1 MKNKKT
7 RKYLWLII
15 LFLAVSIGYAALAT
29 TLKIN
34 GTTKINKNLWSVY
47 WANIDNEDGV
57 TPTSGPTIGNDTVNG
72 TNTKVTYT
80 VDLNTPGDYY
90 EFTVDAVNAGT
101 LDAMVT
107 AKTTTVSGSGTTLP
121 PYIIHTVTY
130 ADGKEIENNHILKK
144 KTNNTPT
151 TEAYKVRIEFSRSI
165 TKEQLDAIPQAGL
178 LYTIEFAV
186 TYSQADENAVNRLGL
201 IDSCVGCKFAHL
213 QYNYYYSD
221 DNEDHEERSAI
232 VGNEDDLTKDFTTIL
247 TEYNEQARAFNGFT
261 VDANNKITKG
271 YACGVYNG
279 KAFCLEGSTDGSTYS
294 SNSSLL
300 LEVFGNWDSTTGEGC
315 EMNESETGLLCS
327 GNVELDGGNDTGF
340 ISAEAYDDGGVEVAD
355 DFYRCMA
362 HFKGDMYCE

>member
-15 LFLAVSIGYAALAT
+15 LLLAVSIGYAALAT

-47 WANIDNEDGV
+47 WDNIDNEDGV

-151 TEAYKVRIEFSRSI
+151 TEAYKVRVEFSRSI
-165 TKEQLDAIPQAGL
+165 TQEQLDAIPQAGL
-178 LYTIEFAV
+178 SYTIEFAV

-213 QYNYYYSD
+213 PYQYYYSD
-221 DNEDHEERSAI
+221 NNEYSEERSTI
-232 VGNEDDLTKDFTTIL
+232 VGDEEDLTKDFTTIKA
-247 TEYNEQARAFNGFT
+247 YGYPNEQDRAFNGFT
-261 VDANNKITKG
+261 VDANNKITRG
-271 YACGVYNG
+271 FACGVLDD
-279 KAFCLEGSTDGSTYS
+279 KSFCIEGSTDGSTYT
-294 SNSSLL
+294 SNIAILDATFEAGS
-300 LEVFGNWDSTTGEGC
+300 C
-315 EMNESETGLLCS
+315 YYNESETTYMCS
-327 GNVELDGGNDTGF
+327 ANTVFDGVVDDGYVT
-340 ISAEAYDDGGVEVAD
+340 AEASDDGRVEVVFAN
-355 DFYRCMA
+355 FYRCMA
-362 HFKGDMYCE
+362 HAEGDMYCE